1 MAAIARRDH
10 VALAEAH
17 RRHAAAVHALARHLV
32 GTGAFAEEVVQEVF
46 LRLWDPPGRF
56 DPSRGSLRAYLRT
69 QSHGRS
75 RDLLR
80 AEIAR
85 HEREA
90 RDVRRAPRATD
101 DLEHHVVDLTT
112 AEQVREVMND
122 LPDRERAAIELAYLG
137 GMLLPRGR
145 CAPRTARGHG
155 EEPHP
160 HRAAEDAQEPGQRGL
175 GVHSRRLTTRSPVIA
190 SSSVPVVCSPP
201 VEQWPAVWEQVCRRW
216 RVSRPGR

>member
-1 MAAIARRDH
+1 MRRSADVHIPDLDELDDATLVAAIARRDH

-17 RRHAAAVHALARHLV
+17 RRHAAAVHALARRLV

-46 LRLWDPPGRF
+46 LRLWDRPGRF
-56 DPSRGSLRAYLRT
+56 DPSRGSLRAYLLT
-69 QSHGRS
+69 QSHGRAL
-75 RDLLR
+75 DLLR

-112 AEQVREVMND
+112 AEQVREVMSD

-137 GMLLPRGR
+137 GCSYREVAALLGLPEGTVKSRI
-145 CAPRTARGHG
+145 RTGLQKMRRSLVSAGW
-155 EEPHP
+155 EFTP
-160 HRAAEDAQEPGQRGL
+160 AA
-175 GVHSRRLTTRSPVIA
+175 
-190 SSSVPVVCSPP
+190 
-201 VEQWPAVWEQVCRRW
+201 
-216 RVSRPGR
+216 